1 MRILLIG
8 DLKSSFVR
16 DYALHLKHSKLGGL
30 QIDLFATMPPFDPA
44 GTQYFNRVFSYPYL
58 KLFEP
63 VRQFR
68 VIIRLLYLFFFLLFQ
83 GRKYSHIHIHY
94 LLIDFSVL
102 TFLFRLLRRKPIV
115 TVFGSDLLRIS
126 GRRKRMLT
134 GFLRNIKL
142 ITFAN
147 PELRDE
153 ICMFYGIN
161 REKSRICRFGLSPL
175 DLIKALKLKSK
186 KTLRSEIGLP
196 KDKVIVCIGNNSN
209 SNQQHLKILSS
220 LAENQELQAIAEKLH
235 FVFPMTYGNEIKYK
249 ELVIDNLN
257 QFPFSQTTF
266 SEYLDDIDNAR
277 LRLSSDIMI
286 QLQANDQLS
295 GAMQEHLFA
304 GNVVITGAWLPYK
317 LFRSKGIFFR
327 EIQEIANIGDELV
340 YCLNNLDREKQK
352 CIGNDEKIYSMSG
365 WENTISDWVN
375 VYIDEPVNNYIA
387 Q

>member
-1 MRILLIG
+1 
-8 DLKSSFVR
+8 
-16 DYALHLKHSKLGGL
+16 
-30 QIDLFATMPPFDPA
+30 
-44 GTQYFNRVFSYPYL
+44 
-58 KLFEP
+58 
-63 VRQFR
+63 
-68 VIIRLLYLFFFLLFQ
+68 
-83 GRKYSHIHIHY
+83 
-94 LLIDFSVL
+94 
-102 TFLFRLLRRKPIV
+102 
-115 TVFGSDLLRIS
+115 
-126 GRRKRMLT
+126 
-134 GFLRNIKL
+134 
-142 ITFAN
+142 
-147 PELRDE
+147 
-153 ICMFYGIN
+153 
-161 REKSRICRFGLSPL
+161 
-175 DLIKALKLKSK
+175 
-186 KTLRSEIGLP
+186 
-196 KDKVIVCIGNNSN
+196 
-209 SNQQHLKILSS
+209 
-220 LAENQELQAIAEKLH
+220 
-235 FVFPMTYGNEIKYK
+235 MTYGNEIKYK